1 MNNAV
6 EHFDWGVELSD
17 IGVAFFDMVVG
28 LFDNAVGYS
37 DNGVRYFD
45 VAVEYFDAVGYFDM
59 RLSNSLLK
67 LRPLQ
72 RLLSGISMKYISI
85 S

>member
-1 MNNAV
+1 
-6 EHFDWGVELSD
+6 
-17 IGVAFFDMVVG
+17 MVVG

-37 DNGVRYFD
+37 DNVVGCFD
-45 VAVEYFDAVGYFDM
+45 VAVEYLDAVGYFDM
-59 RLSNSLLK
+59 RLSNSLLE
-67 LRPLQ
+67 LRLQQ